1 MEEANAEEHMMAQSQ
16 ELWAKSCGAKSVQKK
31 RSCRISRCSGVEQ
44 RCQEK
49 AEALSQ
55 RQTPVEI
62 KAAVISPEGIDL
74 YSSRRSEKSAKL
86 PPQEFLFIKPD
97 NRQKDKKPEILRASK
112 SALNYSALLC
122 FRST

>member
-1 MEEANAEEHMMAQSQ
+1 MVLNQSRRKEAAGLVGAQ
-16 ELWAKSCGAKSVQKK
+16 KSSSTARRK
-31 RSCRISRCSGVEQ
+31 Q
-44 RCQEK
+44 RHCH
-49 AEALSQ
+49 
-55 RQTPVEI
+55 RDQTPVEI

-86 PPQEFLFIKPD
+86 PPQEFLFIKPA
-97 NRQKDKKPEILRASK
+97 NRQKDKKPEILRSSK